1 MYDFLLMEC
10 NHVTQDR
17 VQ

>member
-1 MYDFLLMEC
+1 MEC
-10 NHVTQDR
+10 NHVTQDS